1 MNREQAKEL
10 IRDTFE
16 SPFNKEKFIVFIKNL
31 LNRIEESPF
40 IYRGNLIPDA
50 FKQYITSLKRIG
62 KYTDGENEI
71 DLL

>member
-16 SPFNKEKFIVFIKNL
+16 SPFNKEKFVVFIKNL

-40 IYRGNLIPDA
+40 IYRGNFIPDA
-50 FKQYITSLKRIG
+50 FKQYISTLERIG
-62 KYTDGENEI
+62 TVSYTHLTLPTN
-71 DLL
+71 